1 MDTVKVN
8 GETYEIIKYATNDVE
23 TVYSDND
30 TMQVF
35 PILAVTG
42 IGRSIENGS
51 LYEIIWHLDEQDASL
66 LSEDASDW
74 VNDWDTADR
83 AEIVEDSENEQ

>member
-1 MDTVKVN
+1 MNTVKVN
-8 GETYEIIKYATNDVE
+8 GETYEIVKDATNDVE

-30 TMQVF
+30 AMQAF

-42 IGRSIENGS
+42 TGRSIENGR
-51 LYEIIWHLDEQDASL
+51 LYEIVWYLDDQDANQ

-74 VNDWDTADR
+74 VNDWGTADE
-83 AEIVEDSENEQ
+83 AINLED